1 MPANDDPSRIPGTSP
16 RIRASGSGFLGKIVT
31 TLASAAVLVMAF
43 MLSLLVFA
51 FVAAIGLMLG
61 GYLWWKTR
69 ELRKQMR
76 ERPHQGGRIIEGEVV
91 RDSATPDPAQPPSL
105 H

>member
-1 MPANDDPSRIPGTSP
+1 MLTNDDQSRLPGNAPPSRAP
-16 RIRASGSGFLGKIVT
+16 GSGFLGKILT
-31 TLASAAVLVMAF
+31 TVASAAVLVMAF

-51 FVAAIGLMLG
+51 VVAAIGLMLG

-76 ERPHQGGRIIEGEVV
+76 DRPQGGRIIEGEVV

>member
-1 MPANDDPSRIPGTSP
+1 MPANDDQSRIPGNGP
-16 RIRASGSGFLGKIVT
+16 RFSASGSGLMGKILT
-31 TLASAAVLVMAF
+31 TVASAAVLVIAF

-51 FVAAIGLMLG
+51 VVAAIGLMVG

-76 ERPHQGGRIIEGEVV
+76 DRPQDGRIIEGEVI

>member
-1 MPANDDPSRIPGTSP
+1 MLTNDDQSRIPGNSP
-16 RIRASGSGFLGKIVT
+16 RIRASGSGFLGKILT
-31 TLASAAVLVMAF
+31 TVASAAVLVMAF

-51 FVAAIGLMLG
+51 VVAAIGLMLG

-76 ERPHQGGRIIEGEVV
+76 DRPQGGRVIDGEVI
-91 RDSATPDPAQPPSL
+91 RD
-105 H
+105 

>member
-1 MPANDDPSRIPGTSP
+1 MPANDDQSRIPGNSP
-16 RIRASGSGFLGKIVT
+16 RIRASGSGFLGKILT
-31 TLASAAVLVMAF
+31 TLVSVSVLVMAF

-76 ERPHQGGRIIEGEVV
+76 DRPQGGRIIEGEVI
-91 RDSATPDPAQPPSL
+91 RD
-105 H
+105 

>member
-1 MPANDDPSRIPGTSP
+1 MLTNDDQSRFPGNGP
-16 RIRASGSGFLGKIVT
+16 RFRAPGSGFLGKILT
-31 TLASAAVLVMAF
+31 TVASAAVLVMAF
-43 MLSLLVFA
+43 MFSLFVFA
-51 FVAAIGLMLG
+51 VVATIGLMLG

-76 ERPHQGGRIIEGEVV
+76 ERPPGGRVIDGEVI
-91 RDSATPDPAQPPSL
+91 RDSAKPDPAQTPSL

>member
-1 MPANDDPSRIPGTSP
+1 MPANDDPSRIPGNGP
-16 RIRASGSGFLGKIVT
+16 RFRAPASGFLGKIVT
-31 TLASAAVLVMAF
+31 TVASAAVLVMAF

-76 ERPHQGGRIIEGEVV
+76 DRPQGGRIIEGEVV